1 MPQLSGVALSSAARC
16 SCAVEA
22 SAGRLRGRRQRG
34 PRRSYGPPSRSSW
47 RGAPATCLAKARAP
61 RAPSGRPPQR
71 AQAERCG
78 ACSLL
83 PPPPVSAGHGR
94 VRRAQARRCATSSL
108 TPSALPQCCPCL
120 RAFPRRRSGSWCAT
134 RAYSWRCGCARRSH
148 SRCTRRTCAAQSCG
162 PLRCACRDS
171 SNPARRSQNL
181 CVARRPISF
190 ASTSTRRPQLCE
202 PAWP

>member
-1 MPQLSGVALSSAARC
+1 MPQLRKRRAAAQLGAAARWKPQQGA
-16 SCAVEA
+16 SEGGGSADLVEA
-22 SAGRLRGRRQRG
+22 TARPVAAL
-34 PRRSYGPPSRSSW
+34 
-47 RGAPATCLAKARAP
+47 GAELPP
-61 RAPSGRPPQR
+61 RASQKRARLALPLDAPSQR

-120 RAFPRRRSGSWCAT
+120 RAFPRRRSGSWGAT

-162 PLRCACRDS
+162 PLRCACPRPGARGVGR
-171 SNPARRSQNL
+171 PATVNQR
-181 CVARRPISF
+181 
-190 ASTSTRRPQLCE
+190 E
-202 PAWP
+202 GPA